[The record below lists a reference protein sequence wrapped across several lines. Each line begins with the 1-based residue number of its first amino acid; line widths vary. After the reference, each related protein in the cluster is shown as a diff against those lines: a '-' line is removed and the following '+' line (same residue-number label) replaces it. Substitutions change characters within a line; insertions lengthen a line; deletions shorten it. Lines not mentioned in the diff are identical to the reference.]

1 MELKALVILSPKSS
15 GSRVWGWARIPTRS
29 TRRTS
34 PHDFEPP
41 KPFLQYSV
49 HFFTDFEACSRHHP
63 ATAAAVAGSRSG
75 SLRRGYIK

>member
-1 MELKALVILSPKSS
+1 MELKALVQNPPAL
-15 GSRVWGWARIPTRS
+15 GLRGWARIPTRS

-34 PHDFEPP
+34 PYDFEPP

-49 HFFTDFEACSRHHP
+49 HFFTAFEACSRHHP

-75 SLRRGYIK
+75 SLRRGYNK